1 VKISDLAPAR
11 LRERLARDGLKFQTG
26 PFVVRLQTSLAT
38 VAEGVEILYG
48 EFPLLLDEEFA
59 DFHISLRLPRTL
71 RRWIRP
77 QVIYTYNGECPF
89 PPLPFTQAFPFFE
102 TGLNWS
108 IYSEVFN
115 YLIIH
120 AAAVERGGHAAILP
134 APPGSGKST
143 LTAGLIHR
151 GWRLL
156 TDELT
161 LVSLT
166 TKRIVPLVR
175 PVSLK
180 NQAIDIIQQ
189 FAPSSVIAAKCR
201 NTAKGTVAYLRP
213 PTESVTHMLEPAIP
227 RWLIYPQ
234 FSSKA
239 DLTFSALGK
248 TVTFSRLADGLVN
261 YTVLGSA
268 GFSLLTNLIDELDCY
283 EFTYSDLNEAIAWF
297 DRLVE
302 SDLNSS
308 YELWQ

>member
-1 VKISDLAPAR
+1 MKISDLTPAR
-11 LRERLARDGLKFQTG
+11 LRERLAGDGLKFQTG

-38 VAEGVEILYG
+38 VAEGLGILYG
-48 EFPLLLDEEFA
+48 EFPLLADEEFA
-59 DFHISLRLPRTL
+59 DFHISLGLPRTL

-77 QVIYTYNGECPF
+77 QVIYTYNGESPF
-89 PPLPFTQAFPFFE
+89 PPLPCSQAFPFFE

-120 AAAVERGGHAAILP
+120 AAAVEWGGHAAILP

-161 LVSLT
+161 LVSIS
-166 TKRIVPLVR
+166 TKRIVPLAR

-180 NQAIDIIQQ
+180 NQAINIIQQ
-189 FAPSSVIAAKCR
+189 FAPSSVIAAKCS

-213 PTESVTHMLEPAIP
+213 PAGSVTRMLEPAIP
-227 RWLIYPQ
+227 RWLIYPR
-234 FSSKA
+234 
-239 DLTFSALGK
+239 FSATGDLAFSPLGK
-248 TVTFSRLADGLVN
+248 AATFSRLADGLVN
-261 YTVLGSA
+261 YAVLGSA
-268 GFSLLTNLIDELDCY
+268 GFDLLTSLIDQLDCY
-283 EFTYSDLNEAIAWF
+283 EFSYSDLNEAIAWF
-297 DRLVE
+297 DRLVRA
-302 SDLNSS
+302 D
-308 YELWQ
+308 

>member
-1 VKISDLAPAR
+1 VKISDLTPAR
-11 LRERLARDGLKFQTG
+11 LRERLAGDGLKFQTG

-38 VAEGVEILYG
+38 VAEGLGILYG
-48 EFPLLLDEEFA
+48 EFPLLPDEEFA

-77 QVIYTYNGECPF
+77 QVIYTYNGENPF
-89 PPLPFTQAFPFFE
+89 PPLPCTQAFPFFE

-161 LVSLT
+161 LVSLS
-166 TKRIVPLVR
+166 TKRVVPLAR
-175 PVSLK
+175 PISLK
-180 NQAIDIIQQ
+180 NQAINIIQQ
-189 FAPSSVIAAKCR
+189 FAPSSVISAKCR

-213 PTESVTHMLEPAIP
+213 PAESVARMLEPSIP

-234 FSSKA
+234 FSSNG

-248 TVTFSRLADGLVN
+248 AATFSRLADGLVN

-268 GFSLLTNLIDELDCY
+268 GFDLLTSLIDELDCY
-283 EFTYSDLNEAIAWF
+283 EFTYSDLDEAIAWF

-302 SDLNSS
+302 SD
-308 YELWQ
+308 